1 MVIIREIAKL
11 VGYGTKSIKAYRDL
25 KTEKIT
31 RPIEVRLILQNEED
45 VKRFIKFFDEEENK
59 NDNA

>member
-45 VKRFIKFFDEEENK
+45 VKRFTKFFEEEDK